1 MGPRVTRTQ
10 QHKRLGASRTQV
22 LGLVAGAMV
31 VVLVV
36 AQLGPAV
43 AVPAST
49 PTGSTAAAVDS
60 SPPAP
65 AGAPLEIGA
74 AALRTRYE
82 PIAKAGPFRVRSF
95 RPAPPPRPDRP
106 PERRVEEPQR
116 ERYYKPPDPKVL
128 ELRLTGFMGEG
139 EARVAILEE
148 GMGQGR
154 GILAK
159 KGDAIATAQ
168 VAEVMTDSLV
178 IVLGGERSTVSFA
191 DPTVKL
197 PLEAAQRVAAFM
209 PESQLNMA
217 GGIAGNG
224 SLTTTGSTG
233 SSGGGVVLQ
242 DDEKK
247 AVLERLKA
255 RRAAANAA
263 ATGAPPPA
271 PPAPETPGAP
281 TPPPTTTTTPPAGG
295 SP

>member
-1 MGPRVTRTQ
+1 MGRRVTQ
-10 QHKRLGASRTQV
+10 QLKRVGASRTQV

-31 VVLVV
+31 LVLVV

-43 AVPAST
+43 VVPTSAPS
-49 PTGSTAAAVDS
+49 GSTAAAVDS
-60 SPPAP
+60 IPPALP
-65 AGAPLEIGA
+65 GAPLEIGA

-95 RPAPPPRPDRP
+95 RPAPPPRNDRP
-106 PERRVEEPQR
+106 PERPREERPR
-116 ERYYKPPDPKVL
+116 EKYSAPPDPKVL
-128 ELRLTGFMGEG
+128 ELRLTGFLGEG

-148 GMGQGR
+148 PMGQGR

-159 KGDAIATAQ
+159 KGDALGAAQ
-168 VAEVMTDSLV
+168 VAEVGTDSLV
-178 IVLGGERSTVSFA
+178 IVVGDARTTIGFG

-197 PLEAAQRVAAFM
+197 PLEATPRVAAFM

-224 SLTTTGSTG
+224 SLTTTGPSG
-233 SSGGGVVLQ
+233 SSGGVVLQ

-263 ATGAPPPA
+263 ATGAPA
-271 PPAPETPGAP
+271 PPAATDVPPPAGAP
-281 TPPPTTTTTPPAGG
+281 APPTTTTTPPAGG